1 MQAPNHSNGLFRQFL
16 SANFTGDEE
25 QLTSLCQKFSH
36 KTTKRNEV
44 LLASG
49 EVCRHLYFVNSG
61 CLRIYLLD
69 VKGNES
75 TRFLVTEGKFGTSF
89 PSFKLQEPSLASIK
103 SLEPSDLIYISYHDF
118 QLLLDEFPAWE
129 HIYRMSLEQEYIS
142 SIQRIESLITMNATK
157 RYRALM
163 ESNPLFIQRFPSKI
177 IADYL
182 GISQE
187 TLSRLKSKK

>member
-1 MQAPNHSNGLFRQFL
+1 MQTPDHTYGVFMQFL
-16 SANFTGDEE
+16 TAHFNADEE
-25 QLTSLCQKFSH
+25 QLKTICSKFSR
-36 KTTKRNEV
+36 KTAKRNEI

-49 EVCRHLYFVNSG
+49 EVCKHLYFVNSG

-69 VKGNES
+69 LKGNES

-89 PSFKLQEPSLASIK
+89 PSYRLQEPSVAAIQ
-103 SLEPSDLIYISYHDF
+103 SLELSDLFYISYHDF
-118 QLLLDEFPAWE
+118 QALLDEIPAWE
-129 HIYRMSLEQEYIS
+129 HIYRIALEQEYIS
-142 SIQRIESLITMNATK
+142 SIQRIESLISMNATM
-157 RYRALM
+157 RYQALM
-163 ESNPLFIQRFPSKI
+163 ESNPSIIQRFPSKI